1 MGDSITPSCPSC
13 GGQLEVSPTTL
24 TLVCQHCGAEN
35 MVLRKRG
42 EILLESFAQCPVCNR
57 NDEVRKVAGIVKSG
71 GELACS
77 LYAPPRPDK
86 ESGCASIFCGGWC
99 SVFAILMI
107 VFFSLGVFA
116 NPPNGLIIIG
126 GIIGLLFFG
135 IPAFLLFRDGCE
147 TNRRGE
153 LKYPEQIS
161 RWEAATIRWNSSYF
175 CKRDNIIFIPNSG
188 EFFDIKRY
196 NNDEELE
203 YRYEEFFYKS
213 E

>member
-1 MGDSITPSCPSC
+1 MSDFITSSCPSC

-42 EILLESFAQCPVCNR
+42 KILLESFAQCPVCNR
-57 NDEVRKVAGIVKSG
+57 NDEVRKVAGIVKSE
-71 GELACS
+71 GELARS

-86 ESGCASIFCGGWC
+86 EKGCGSFFFGGWC

-107 VFFSLGVFA
+107 VFFSLGAFA
-116 NPPNGLIIIG
+116 NPPNALLIIG
-126 GIIGLLFFG
+126 GIIGLLLFG
-135 IPAFLLFRDGCE
+135 IPTFLLFRDGHE

-153 LKYPEQIS
+153 LKYPDQIS

-188 EFFDIKRY
+188 EFFDINRY
-196 NNDEELE
+196 PTDEEFE